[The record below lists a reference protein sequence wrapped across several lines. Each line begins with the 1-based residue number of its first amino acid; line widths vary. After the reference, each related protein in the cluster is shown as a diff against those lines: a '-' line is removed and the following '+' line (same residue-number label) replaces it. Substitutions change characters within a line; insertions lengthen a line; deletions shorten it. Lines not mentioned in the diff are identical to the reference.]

1 MKTFPELQTQC
12 ANTAMHTST
21 EVHTHACKHACTHA
35 RTHACTHARTH
46 ACTHTRTHACTHTH
60 TLTLVHVCVC
70 VRATALS
77 RCVSVTVE
85 HSARSPSC
93 TTSLLCCG
101 VVGHVLEAPSG
112 NKLAKRPML
121 YAITGLRER
130 CALELTPSMSEQ
142 FISRTRPTLLCVNK
156 RFSLWKILIYRLHRS
171 DV

>member
-1 MKTFPELQTQC
+1 M
-12 ANTAMHTST
+12 
-21 EVHTHACKHACTHA
+21 
-35 RTHACTHARTH
+35 
-46 ACTHTRTHACTHTH
+46 HTRTHARMHTRTHARMHTRTHARMHTRTHARMHTRTHARMHAHTHTH
-60 TLTLVHVCVC
+60 THLYMCVCVC

-85 HSARSPSC
+85 HGARNPSC